1 MGGEDG
7 GHLELLESAEKKTD
21 PCQPFVEVSDHHG
34 RRAGESGDKLEKR
47 WMDGRRE
54 RGGEERERGGEKREK
69 RGRREG
75 EEREKRGRGG
85 EGGGEGRDEVRIF
98 ATQAEAS

>member
-21 PCQPFVEVSDHHG
+21 PCQPFMEVSDHHG
-34 RRAGESGDKLEKR
+34 RRAGEPGDKLEKV
-47 WMDGRRE
+47 WME
-54 RGGEERERGGEKREK
+54 GEERERGV
-69 RGRREG
+69 
-75 EEREKRGRGG
+75 
-85 EGGGEGRDEVRIF
+85 EGGGRDEVRIF